1 MVEALVAEP
10 HGDGK
15 GTGAVVAKDDVG
27 RVGIELGVGAGRD
40 LVHGDVEGIW
50 EGGGGDL
57 PGLAHVQENGRV
69 GGLLAELE
77 EGYRGDLWI
86 KHKDKDT
93 VPLGGRRSVGDVSQ
107 AVRVFG

>member
-1 MVEALVAEP
+1 
-10 HGDGK
+10 
-15 GTGAVVAKDDVG
+15 
-27 RVGIELGVGAGRD
+27 
-40 LVHGDVEGIW
+40 
-50 EGGGGDL
+50 
-57 PGLAHVQENGRV
+57 
-69 GGLLAELE
+69 LLAELE